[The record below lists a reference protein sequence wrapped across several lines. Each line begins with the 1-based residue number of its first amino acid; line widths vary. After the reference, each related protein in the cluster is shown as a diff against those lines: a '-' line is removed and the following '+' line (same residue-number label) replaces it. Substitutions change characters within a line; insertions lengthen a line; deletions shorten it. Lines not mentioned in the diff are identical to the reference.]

1 MEVAELRN
9 FLDKLARAGHLAKVE
24 KLVDTRFEVAAILKK
39 AEAENGPA
47 IRFDN
52 VKGYH
57 LPIVSGLYSSETRT
71 AMAITANTR
80 QDIPKRI
87 NEGITHPIPPVKVEA
102 GPVKERVQTEDIDL
116 LRDFPIP
123 IQAEKDIG
131 PYVTAG
137 VVIAKDPNSGRRNLS
152 YHRMQ
157 VKGKNRLAICLDPYG
172 HLSDFY
178 GKQEEQNKP
187 LEVAICIGPEP
198 AVEIAAALRVPG
210 DEMEIAGGLRMKPIG
225 LVECETVELQV
236 PGESEIL
243 FEGNILPK
251 IREKEGPIFDIVG
264 GYSSGEAPIVEIS
277 CILSRELPIYRTILS
292 GSMEHSRLYTLGYEA
307 RLWRLLAEI
316 CPGVQAVHLP
326 PYSPGFLAVLA
337 VRREMIGEAK
347 RALLATL
354 AIVPNCKIALALEDH
369 IDLYDPREVIR
380 AVSNNLKSPNQL
392 CTLPGIQGYR
402 KEPTSLDIGS
412 VTKLGIDATR
422 PPEDKAETGRIP
434 GVDLVDLSRLLRKL
448 P

>member
-1 MEVAELRN
+1 LRN
-9 FLDKLARAGHLAKVE
+9 FLDMLAKAGELARVDR
-24 KLVDTRFEVAAILKK
+24 LVDTRFEVAAIIKK
-39 AEAENGPA
+39 SEKENGPA

-52 VKGYH
+52 VEGHH

-71 AMAITANTR
+71 AIAISANTR
-80 QDIPKRI
+80 QDIPKKI
-87 NEGITHPIPPVKVEA
+87 NEGMTHSIPPLKVEA
-102 GPVKERVQTEDIDL
+102 GPVKERVQTEDINL

-131 PYVTAG
+131 PYITAG
-137 VVIAKDPNSGRRNLS
+137 VVIAKDPKSRRRNLS

-157 VKGKNRLAICLDPYG
+157 VKGKNRLAICLDPHG

-178 GKQEEQNKP
+178 GQQEEQNKP

-210 DEMEIAGGLRMKPIG
+210 DEMEIAGGLQMKAVE

-236 PGESEIL
+236 PGETEIV

-251 IREKEGPIFDIVG
+251 IREKEGPIFDIIG
-264 GYSSGEAPIVEIS
+264 GYGSGTAPIVEIS
-277 CILSRELPIYRTILS
+277 CVLSRELPIYRTILS
-292 GSMEHSRLYTLGYEA
+292 GSMEHTRLYTLGYEA
-307 RLWRLLAEI
+307 HLWRLLAET

-337 VRREMIGEAK
+337 VRQELVGEAK
-347 RALLATL
+347 RALLAAL
-354 AIVPNCKIALALEDH
+354 AIVPNCKIALALENHVD
-369 IDLYDPREVIR
+369 IYDPKEVLR
-380 AVSNNLKSPNQL
+380 AVSNNLKSPDQL
-392 CTLPGIQGYR
+392 CVLPGIQGYR

-422 PPEDKAETGRIP
+422 LPEDKAETGRIP

>member
-1 MEVAELRN
+1 MRD
-9 FLDKLARAGHLAKVE
+9 FLDMLARAGQLANVDRP
-24 KLVDTRFEVAAILKK
+24 VDTRFEVAAILKK

-52 VKGYH
+52 VRGYD
-57 LPIVSGLYSSETRT
+57 LPIVSGLYSLETRT
-71 AMAITANTR
+71 AMAINANTR
-80 QDIPKRI
+80 QDIPRKI
-87 NEGITHPIPPVKVEA
+87 NEGISHPIPPVKVEA

-116 LRDFPIP
+116 LHDFPIP

-137 VVIAKDPNSGRRNLS
+137 VVIAKDPTSGRRNLS

-157 VKGKNRLAICLDPYG
+157 VKGKKRLAICLDPHG
-172 HLSDFY
+172 HLADFY
-178 GKQEEQNKP
+178 GRQEDQNKP

-210 DEMEIAGGLRMKPIG
+210 DEIEVAGGLRKKPVE

-236 PGESEIL
+236 PRDSEIV

-251 IREKEGPIFDIVG
+251 VREKEGPVFDIVG
-264 GYSSGEAPIVEIS
+264 GYGSGMSPIVVLS
-277 CILSRELPIYRTILS
+277 CILRRDLPIYRTILS

-307 RLWRLLAEI
+307 RLWRLLAET

-326 PYSPGFLAVLA
+326 PYSPGFLAVLG
-337 VRREMIGEAK
+337 VRRGTIGESK
-347 RALLATL
+347 RALLAAL
-354 AIVPNCKIALALEDH
+354 AIIPNCRIALAVDDQ
-369 IDLYDPREVIR
+369 IDIYDSREVLR

-392 CTLPGIQGYR
+392 FTVPEIHGYR
-402 KEPTSLDIGS
+402 AEPTSLDIGT
-412 VTKLGIDATR
+412 VTKLGIDAVR
-422 PPEDKAETGRIP
+422 SAEDKTETGRIP
-434 GVDLVDLSRLLRKL
+434 GVDLVELSKLLRKQ